1 MAGTSLSVI
10 ANVPLVIAVCV
21 SAGVTVLYTVIG
33 NMVAVAY
40 TDVAQLALIFIG
52 LVRNGFG
59 IM

>member
-1 MAGTSLSVI
+1 MI